1 MRNALRSLVTL
12 VASCALL
19 APALAAQ
26 QPTKPPAPPA
36 PQPPIPQTPPVA
48 APPALPGSPTPV
60 STLPA
65 GTAPSGQCDL
75 LLTPNSDSTHFTST
89 KLPSGE
95 YNNFVGGGIT
105 GHCPLQ
111 QITLIADSAEW
122 FGDLHMWHLVGH
134 VHYTEPRIT
143 MDSDVATYFLVDE
156 HLLSEGNV
164 HTLLPSGTTL
174 VGPRVEYYRA
184 APKIRPAAHMIAPGR
199 PTINVIEKDSTGK
212 QSEPTV
218 VVANTVVMDGDSLV
232 YASQNVVITRTDVI
246 ATGDTATMN
255 SQTQFARLMKSP
267 KIVSRGKKQFTL
279 YGEVIDLFGANHAL
293 ERVLSKGKAKSI
305 SDSATM
311 TADTI
316 DFRMDAG
323 LMQRAYAWGTSRA
336 HAVNPIYDV
345 LSDSIDLRMPGQ
357 RTREIRAVRKAYAQS
372 LPDTAKLHTKEKD
385 WMRGD
390 TITAHFDSVQAP
402 GDTSSQPQMRQLI
415 AQGSAQS
422 FYQLAAKDSGVVGP
436 AINYVKGRDI
446 SIAFANRAVQVVD
459 IVDKAEGVYLEP
471 QVPGK
476 ADTLTARKQATQKS
490 TRSSSRRP

>member
-1 MRNALRSLVTL
+1 MRITRRLLWAL
-12 VASCALL
+12 VASYALL

-26 QPTKPPAPPA
+26 QPTAPVPAP
-36 PQPPIPQTPPVA
+36 TPPPVVPGA
-48 APPALPGSPTPV
+48 ATPV
-60 STLPA
+60 SALPA
-65 GTAPSGQCDL
+65 GAAPTGQCDL
-75 LLTPNSDSTHFTST
+75 LLTPNTDSTHFTSA

-105 GHCPLQ
+105 GHCPVQ

-134 VHYTEPRIT
+134 VHYTEPRLT
-143 MDSDVATYFLVDE
+143 MDSDVATYYLIDE
-156 HLLSEGNV
+156 HLLAEGNV

-184 APKIRPAAHMIAPGR
+184 APKIRAVAHMVAPGR
-199 PTINVIEKDSTGK
+199 PTINVIEKDSLGK

-232 YASQNVVITRTDVI
+232 FASQNVVITRTDVI

-267 KIVSRGKKQFTL
+267 KIVSRGKKQFIL
-279 YGEVIDLFGANHAL
+279 YGEVIDLFGQNHAL
-293 ERVLSKGKAKSI
+293 QRVLSKGKAKSI

-323 LMQRAYAWGTSRA
+323 LMQRAYAWGKSRA
-336 HAVNPIYDV
+336 HATNPVYDV

-357 RTREIRAVRKAYAQS
+357 RTREIRAIRKAYAQS
-372 LPDTAKLHTKEKD
+372 IPDTAKLHTKEKD

-390 TITAHFDSVQAP
+390 TITAHFDSVQVA

-446 SIAFANRAVQVVD
+446 SIAFANRVVQTVD

-471 QVPGK
+471 QVPGRS
-476 ADTLTARKQATQKS
+476 DTLTTRKQSGQS
-490 TRSSSRRP
+490 TRRPSRRP

>member
-1 MRNALRSLVTL
+1 MSNTVSRRSRRSLAVV
-12 VASCALL
+12 VALSAF
-19 APALAAQ
+19 ALALQAQ
-26 QPTKPPAPPA
+26 QPTPAPV
-36 PQPPIPQTPPVA
+36 PPA
-48 APPALPGSPTPV
+48 APPPAAPPSSGVPGQPAPV
-60 STLPA
+60 TALPA
-65 GTAPSGQCDL
+65 GSAPSGQCDL
-75 LLTPNSDSTHFTST
+75 LVTPNSDSTHFTSA

-105 GHCPLQ
+105 GHCPVQ

-122 FGDLHMWHLVGH
+122 FGDLHMWHLIGH
-134 VHYTEPRIT
+134 VHYVEPRLT
-143 MDSDVATYFLVDE
+143 MDSDVATYYLIDE

-184 APKIRPAAHMIAPGR
+184 APKIRAVAHMIAPGR
-199 PTINVIEKDSTGK
+199 PTINVVEKDSTGK
-212 QSEPTV
+212 PSPPTI

-232 YASQNVVITRTDVI
+232 YASQNVVITRPDVI

-255 SQTQFARLMKSP
+255 SQTEFARLMKAP
-267 KIVSRGKKQFTL
+267 KIVSRGKKQFIL
-279 YGEVIDLFGANHAL
+279 YGEVIDLFGQNHAL
-293 ERVLSKGKAKSI
+293 QRVLSKGKAKSI

-316 DFRMDAG
+316 DFRMEAG
-323 LMQRAYAWGTSRA
+323 LMQRAYAWGKSRA
-336 HAVNPIYDV
+336 HAVNPTYDV

-390 TITAHFDSVQAP
+390 TITAHFDSTQAP
-402 GDTSSQPQMRQLI
+402 GDTSSQPQMKQLI
-415 AQGSAQS
+415 ARGNAQS

-446 SIAFANRAVQVVD
+446 SIVFANRVVQVVD
-459 IVDKAEGVYLEP
+459 ILDQAQGVYLEP
-471 QVPGK
+471 QVPGRP
-476 ADTLTARKQATQKS
+476 DTLPTRRGAGTTS
-490 TRSSSRRP
+490 TRRSSSRP

>member
-1 MRNALRSLVTL
+1 VRAAIRFTLALL
-12 VASCALL
+12 ASCALI

-26 QPTKPPAPPA
+26 QRPAPPAPPA
-36 PQPPIPQTPPVA
+36 PAP
-48 APPALPGSPTPV
+48 APPAVPGAPTAV
-60 STLPA
+60 SALPA
-65 GTAPSGQCDL
+65 GGAAPTGQCDL
-75 LLTPNSDSTHFTST
+75 LLTPNTDSTHFTSA

-105 GHCPLQ
+105 GHCPVQ

-122 FGDLHMWHLVGH
+122 FGDLHMWHLIGH
-134 VHYTEPRIT
+134 VHYTEPRLT
-143 MDSDVATYFLVDE
+143 MDSDVATYYLTDE
-156 HLLSEGNV
+156 HLVSEGNV

-174 VGPRVEYYRA
+174 VGPHVEYYRA
-184 APKIRPAAHMIAPGR
+184 APKIRPVAHMIAPGR

-218 VVANTVVMDGDSLV
+218 VIANTVVMDGDSLV

-267 KIVSRGKKQFTL
+267 KIVSRGKKQFIL
-279 YGEVIDLFGANHAL
+279 YGEVIDLFGKDHAL

-316 DFRMDAG
+316 DFRMNAG
-323 LMQRAYAWGTSRA
+323 LMQRAYAWGKSRA
-336 HAVNPIYDV
+336 HAVNPVYDV

-446 SIAFANRAVQVVD
+446 SIAFANRVVQTVD
-459 IVDKAEGVYLEP
+459 IVDKAQGVYLEP
-471 QVPGK
+471 QVPGRS
-476 ADTLTARKQATQKS
+476 DTLTTRKQGGRQS
-490 TRSSSRRP
+490 TRRSSRRP

>member
-1 MRNALRSLVTL
+1 MSARLNTCRSLIALAATL
-12 VASCALL
+12 SCAL
-19 APALAAQ
+19 AMPIAAQ
-26 QPTKPPAPPA
+26 QPTKPAPAPAPP
-36 PQPPIPQTPPVA
+36 
-48 APPALPGSPTPV
+48 PPAPAPAPAPAQVPAPNTVTALP
-60 STLPA
+60 

-75 LLTPNSDSTHFTST
+75 LVTPNSDSTHFTSA

-95 YNNFVGGGIT
+95 YNNFVGGGVT

-122 FGDLHMWHLVGH
+122 FGDLHMWHLIGH

-143 MDSDVATYFLVDE
+143 MDSDVATYFLTDE

-164 HTLLPSGTTL
+164 HALLPSGTTL

-184 APKIRPAAHMIAPGR
+184 APKIRPAAHMVAPGR

-212 QSEPTV
+212 PSEPTV

-232 YASQNVVITRTDVI
+232 YASKDVVITRTDVI

-255 SQTQFARLMKSP
+255 NQSQFARLMQSP

-279 YGEVIDLFGANHAL
+279 YGDVIDLFGKQHAL
-293 ERVLSKGKAKSI
+293 ERVLSKGKAKSV

-323 LMQRAYAWGTSRA
+323 LLQRAFAWGKSRA
-336 HAVNPIYDV
+336 HAVNPQYDV
-345 LSDSIDLRMPGQ
+345 LADSIDLRMPGQ
-357 RTREIRAVRKAYAQS
+357 RTREIRAVRLAFAQS
-372 LPDTAKLHTKEKD
+372 MPDTAKLHTKEKD

-415 AQGSAQS
+415 SQGSAQS

-446 SIAFANRAVQVVD
+446 SIAFANRVVQTVD
-459 IVDKAEGVYLEP
+459 VIDQAQGVYLEP
-471 QVPGK
+471 QVPGR
-476 ADTLTARKQATQKS
+476 ADTLKARPQAAQPT
-490 TRSSSRRP
+490 RRPATRRP

>member
-1 MRNALRSLVTL
+1 MRNALRSLATRI
-12 VASCALL
+12 AWGALL

-26 QPTKPPAPPA
+26 QPA
-36 PQPPIPQTPPVA
+36 Q
-48 APPALPGSPTPV
+48 PPALPGSPTPV
-60 STLPA
+60 STLPT

-75 LLTPNSDSTHFTST
+75 LLTPNSDSTHFTSA

-143 MDSDVATYFLVDE
+143 MDSDVATYYLIDE

-184 APKIRPAAHMIAPGR
+184 APKIRPVAHMIAPGR

-212 QSEPTV
+212 PSEPTV

-232 YASQNVVITRTDVI
+232 YASKDVVITRTDVI

-279 YGEVIDLFGANHAL
+279 YGEVIDLFGSNHAL
-293 ERVLSKGKAKSI
+293 QRVLSKGKAKSI

-323 LMQRAYAWGTSRA
+323 LMQRAYAWGKSRA

-446 SIAFANRAVQVVD
+446 SIAFANRLVQVVD

-476 ADTLTARKQATQKS
+476 ADTLTTRKQDSQRS

>member
-1 MRNALRSLVTL
+1 MRAAGRSLLTI
-12 VASCALL
+12 VASCVL
-19 APALAAQ
+19 PAASLVAQ
-26 QPTKPPAPPA
+26 QPTTPTTPTAPRPA
-36 PQPPIPQTPPVA
+36 V
-48 APPALPGSPTPV
+48 PGSPTAV
-60 STLPA
+60 TTLPP
-65 GTAPSGQCDL
+65 GTAPTGQCDL
-75 LLTPNSDSTHFTST
+75 LVTPNSDSTHFTSV

-105 GHCPLQ
+105 GHCPVQ

-134 VHYTEPRIT
+134 VHYVEPRIT
-143 MDSDVATYFLVDE
+143 MDSEVATYYLVDE
-156 HLLSEGNV
+156 HLLAEGDV

-184 APKIRPAAHMIAPGR
+184 APKIRAVAHMVAPGR

-212 QSEPTV
+212 PSEPTV
-218 VVANTVVMDGDSLV
+218 VIANTVVMDGDSLV
-232 YASQNVVITRTDVI
+232 YASNNVVITRPDVV

-255 SQTQFARLMKSP
+255 SETQFARLMKTP
-267 KIVSRGKKQFTL
+267 KIVSRGKKDFTL
-279 YGEVIDLFGANHAL
+279 YGEVIDLFGKDHAL
-293 ERVLSKGKAKSI
+293 QRVLSKGKAKSV

-323 LMQRAYAWGTSRA
+323 LMQRAYAWGPSRA
-336 HAVNPIYDV
+336 HAINPQYDV

-357 RTREIRAVRKAYAQS
+357 RTREIRAVRKAFAQS
-372 LPDTAKLHTKEKD
+372 MPDTAKLHTKEKD

-446 SIAFANRAVQVVD
+446 SIAFTDRVVQVVD
-459 IVDKAEGVYLEP
+459 IVDQAQGVYLEP
-471 QVPGK
+471 QVPGRS
-476 ADTLTARKQATQKS
+476 DTLTTRKQAKQS
-490 TRSSSRRP
+490 TRKSSRRP

>member
-1 MRNALRSLVTL
+1 MINTVSRRSLAVV
-12 VASCALL
+12 VALSAFAMSLQ
-19 APALAAQ
+19 AQ
-26 QPTKPPAPPA
+26 QPT
-36 PQPPIPQTPPVA
+36 TPPVPPA
-48 APPALPGSPTPV
+48 IPPPGAPPSSGVPGQPAPV
-60 STLPA
+60 TTLPA

-75 LLTPNSDSTHFTST
+75 LVTPNSDSTHFTSA

-105 GHCPLQ
+105 GHCPVQ

-122 FGDLHMWHLVGH
+122 FGDLHMWHLIGH
-134 VHYTEPRIT
+134 VHYVEPRLT
-143 MDSDVATYFLVDE
+143 MDSDVATYYLTDE

-184 APKIRPAAHMIAPGR
+184 APKIRAVAHMIAPGR
-199 PTINVIEKDSTGK
+199 PTINVVEKDSTGK
-212 QSEPTV
+212 PSPPTI

-232 YASQNVVITRTDVI
+232 YASQNVVITRPDVV
-246 ATGDTATMN
+246 ATGDTAMMN
-255 SQTQFARLMKSP
+255 SQTEFARLMKSP
-267 KIVSRGKKQFTL
+267 KIVSRGKKQFIL
-279 YGEVIDLFGANHAL
+279 YGEVIDLFGQNHAL
-293 ERVLSKGKAKSI
+293 QRVLSKGKAKSI

-316 DFRMDAG
+316 DFRMEAG
-323 LMQRAYAWGTSRA
+323 LMQRAYAWGKSRA
-336 HAVNPIYDV
+336 HAVNPTYDV

-390 TITAHFDSVQAP
+390 TITAHFDSTQAP
-402 GDTSSQPQMRQLI
+402 GDTSSQPQMKQLI

-446 SIAFANRAVQVVD
+446 SIFFANRVVQVVD
-459 IVDKAEGVYLEP
+459 IVDQAQGVYLEP
-471 QVPGK
+471 QVPGRS
-476 ADTLTARKQATQKS
+476 DTLTTRRGAGTAT
-490 TRSSSRRP
+490 TRRPSRRP

>member
-1 MRNALRSLVTL
+1 MRAAGRN
-12 VASCALL
+12 LL
-19 APALAAQ
+19 ALIAWCLLPAASLAAQ
-26 QPTKPPAPPA
+26 QPTTPTTPTAPPPA
-36 PQPPIPQTPPVA
+36 V
-48 APPALPGSPTPV
+48 PGSPSVVT
-60 STLPA
+60 TLPPA
-65 GTAPSGQCDL
+65 TAPSGQCDL
-75 LLTPNSDSTHFTST
+75 LVTPNSDSTHFTSA

-134 VHYTEPRIT
+134 VHYVEPRLT
-143 MDSDVATYFLVDE
+143 MDSDVATYYLVDE
-156 HLLSEGNV
+156 HLLAEGNV

-184 APKIRPAAHMIAPGR
+184 APKIRPVAHMVSPGR

-212 QSEPTV
+212 PSAPTV

-232 YASQNVVITRTDVI
+232 YASKDVVITRPDVV
-246 ATGDTATMN
+246 ATGDTAMMN

-279 YGEVIDLFGANHAL
+279 YGEVIDLFGKDHAL
-293 ERVLSKGKAKSI
+293 QRVLSKGKAKSL

-323 LMQRAYAWGTSRA
+323 LMERAYAWGASRA
-336 HAVNPIYDV
+336 HAVNPQYDV

-357 RTREIRAVRKAYAQS
+357 RTREIRAVRKAFAQS
-372 LPDTAKLHTKEKD
+372 TPDTAKLHTKEKD

-436 AINYVKGRDI
+436 AINYVKGRNI
-446 SIAFANRAVQVVD
+446 SIAFADRVVQVVD
-459 IVDKAEGVYLEP
+459 IVDQAQGLYLEP
-471 QVPGK
+471 QVPGRS
-476 ADTLTARKQATQKS
+476 DTLTTRKQATQA
-490 TRSSSRRP
+490 TRKSSRRP

>member
-1 MRNALRSLVTL
+1 MRIALRVSRAVFAL
-12 VASCALL
+12 CGLL
-19 APALAAQ
+19 AATLAAQ
-26 QPTKPPAPPA
+26 QPKTPVAPP
-36 PQPPIPQTPPVA
+36 
-48 APPALPGSPTPV
+48 LPGSPTPAAA
-60 STLPA
+60 LPP

-75 LLTPNSDSTHFTST
+75 LVTPNSDSTHFTSA

-105 GHCPLQ
+105 GHCPVQ

-134 VHYTEPRIT
+134 VHYVEPRLT
-143 MDSDVATYFLVDE
+143 MDSDVATYYLIDE
-156 HLLSEGNV
+156 HLLAEGNV

-184 APKIRPAAHMIAPGR
+184 APKIRPVARMISPGR
-199 PTINVIEKDSTGK
+199 PTINVVEKDSTGK
-212 QSEPTV
+212 PSAPTV

-232 YASQNVVITRTDVI
+232 YASKDVVITRTDVI

-279 YGEVIDLFGANHAL
+279 YGEVIDLFGKDHAL
-293 ERVLSKGKAKSI
+293 QRVLSKGKAKSL

-323 LMQRAYAWGTSRA
+323 LLQRAYAWGKSRA
-336 HAVNPIYDV
+336 HAVNPQYDV

-372 LPDTAKLHTKEKD
+372 MPDTAKLHTRERD

-422 FYQLAAKDSGVVGP
+422 FYQLAARDSGVVGP
-436 AINYVKGRDI
+436 AINYVKGRNI
-446 SIAFANRAVQVVD
+446 SIAFANRVVQVVD
-459 IVDKAEGVYLEP
+459 IVDQAQGVYLEP
-471 QVPGK
+471 QVPGRS
-476 ADTLTARKQATQKS
+476 DTLKTRAQPATT
-490 TRSSSRRP
+490 TRGSSRRP